1 MLCGTGSPA
10 RASSYGFGM
19 GHLLRVHSL
28 AALWMSF
35 VAYNLARAGC
45 ALGRA
50 NLKGYALCMAQTK
63 GLWNGYLELA
73 HKAVESGALVS
84 SALNGAAAQT
94 YLNST
99 HGDAASPAA

>member
-1 MLCGTGSPA
+1 
-10 RASSYGFGM
+10 
-19 GHLLRVHSL
+19 
-28 AALWMSF
+28 
-35 VAYNLARAGC
+35 
-45 ALGRA
+45 
-50 NLKGYALCMAQTK
+50 MAQTK